1 MARKVH
7 VMLEDDIDGGEAVR
21 TVEFSVDGAN
31 YEIDLNQA
39 NADALLKALAPYIDK
54 ARQVAS
60 SRSTGA
66 RRTSARRNPNR
77 PNAQEIRDWAKG
89 QGLKVSERGRIPAE
103 VMEAW
108 NNR

>member
-1 MARKVH
+1 MARKVQ

-21 TVEFSVDGAN
+21 TVEFSIDGAN

-39 NADALLKALAPYIDK
+39 NADTLLKALAPSIDK
-54 ARQVAS
+54 ARQVT
-60 SRSTGA
+60 SRSSA
-66 RRTSARRNPNR
+66 RRTTTRRSTSR

-103 VMEAW
+103 VMDAW